1 MNAAIWICIGCSCI
15 IAVCFIVAGSFSIAK
30 KEEKENSQSR
40 EPPLCSKPISDIE
53 IISSDI
59 KIPISD
65 IEIINKKIDYQNKTI
80 EYKITLKGGEIKWYS
95 EL

>member
-15 IAVCFIVAGSFSIAK
+15 IAVCFIVVGSFSIAK

-40 EPPLCSKPISDIE
+40 KPPLCSK
-53 IISSDI
+53 
-59 KIPISD
+59 PISD

-80 EYKITLKGGEIKWYS
+80 EYKITFKGGD
-95 EL
+95 